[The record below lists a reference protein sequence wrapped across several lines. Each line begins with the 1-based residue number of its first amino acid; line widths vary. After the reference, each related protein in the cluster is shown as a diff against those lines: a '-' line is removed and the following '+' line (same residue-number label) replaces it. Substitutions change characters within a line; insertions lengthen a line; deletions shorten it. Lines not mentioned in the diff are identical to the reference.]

1 MESTE
6 QLEQHVNQLR
16 NTLYE
21 FEKKMER
28 KFSIEEWRYL
38 LENGLNSLLSTREDT
53 QQVISS
59 VSIRM
64 KKRPSRWNLSSGVV
78 YAIPL
83 PRLGGYGYA
92 EMRISQDENHET
104 GKIESMDYIQYYN
117 LRTERILSLQE
128 LDQKNPETCII
139 IDTGYYGITEGE
151 WIVLGKRHRE
161 KETFETPLLFGSVPS
176 LNSDGENYYVTRG
189 INGERMFVEEE
200 KAREVINPSATCGD
214 LSAVY
219 KYEERL
225 KIMNDFKNS

>member
-53 QQVISS
+53 QQMISKL
-59 VSIRM
+59 SIRT
-64 KKRPSRWNLSSGVV
+64 KKRPIRWKLTSGVV

-92 EMRISQDENHET
+92 EMKISQDENHET
-104 GKIESMDYIQYYN
+104 GKIEPMGYIQYYN

-128 LDQKNPETCII
+128 LDQKNPEACII

-176 LNSDGENYYVTRG
+176 LNSDRENYYVTRG